1 MGRTAVWD
9 LTWGCLYFFLWGNF
23 MSIKARL
30 IAVLAIIM
38 LVFTGA
44 AAVTLVNLKAQLPK
58 LEITQNN
65 ASTVANEAISL
76 MILIKEI
83 KLDVVQVQQ
92 WITDISATRG
102 LPGFDDGFGEAAN
115 FAQKFG
121 EDVDKARQLA
131 GTLGLADV
139 VAALNDTEASFGPFY
154 KTGIKMGE
162 TYVAEGP
169 EAGNVMMGEFDGVA
183 ETMGENMDALTVQV
197 EDATAIR
204 LENLQGSIHDVQGS
218 IEGITQLNMI
228 LTAIGVV
235 IGLGAAIYLFLV
247 IKGAIEGLLGDIHQ
261 ITNHEYGADSIL
273 GAHRT
278 DEFGVVARALDQT
291 KSVLVDGERREQ
303 EQKTAEEQQVKEREA
318 ERMRMAERFET
329 SVGAVVETV
338 SAAANQMQSTAQ
350 AVSGTADQTSQQS
363 TAVAAAAE
371 EASANVQTV
380 ASAAEELSSS
390 ISEISR
396 QVSQST
402 QIAGA
407 AVAEVDGANEKVQG
421 LADAANKIGEVV
433 ALITD
438 IADQTNLLALN
449 ATIEAARAGEAGKGF
464 AVVASEV
471 KNLANQTAKATEE
484 ISNQI
489 GGIQG
494 ATRDAVSAIGSI
506 GGIINQIN
514 EITSAIAAAVEEQG
528 AATQE
533 IARNVEQASSG
544 TQEVSSN
551 ISLVT
556 QAASETGSSATQ
568 ILDAAAELGRQSDM
582 LNGEVGD
589 FLNTIR
595 G

>member
-1 MGRTAVWD
+1 
-9 LTWGCLYFFLWGNF
+9 

-30 IAVLAIIM
+30 VAVLAIIL

-44 AAVTLVNLKAQLPK
+44 AAVTLINLNAQLPK
-58 LEITQNN
+58 LELTQDN
-65 ASTVANEAISL
+65 ASTVAEAAIPLAIL
-76 MILIKEI
+76 MKDIQ
-83 KLDVVQVQQ
+83 LDVVQVQQ

-115 FAQKFG
+115 FAKKFS
-121 EDVDKARQLA
+121 EDVAIARDLA
-131 GTLGLADV
+131 TGLELSDV
-139 VAALNDTEASFGPFY
+139 VTSLNEVEAAFGPFY
-154 KTGIKMGE
+154 QTGIKMGE
-162 TYVAEGP
+162 IYVAQGP

-183 ETMGENMDALTVQV
+183 EVMGENMDALLAQV
-197 EDATAIR
+197 DVATGAR
-204 LENLQGSIHDVQGS
+204 LEGLQQSIHQVQTS
-218 IEGITQLNMI
+218 IEGVAKLNML

-235 IGLGAAIYLFLV
+235 IGLVAAVYLFSL
-247 IKGAIEGLLGDIHQ
+247 IKGSIQGLLVDIEKISNQ
-261 ITNHEYGADSIL
+261 DYASAMTLDCRRA
-273 GAHRT
+273 
-278 DEFGVVARALDQT
+278 DEFGTVARALSET
-291 KSVLVDGERREQ
+291 KTALADAVQREQ
-303 EQKTAEEQQVKEREA
+303 EQKVAEEQQA
-318 ERMRMAERFET
+318 EQARADRLRMAEQFEN

-338 SAAANQMQSTAQ
+338 AAAASEMQASAQ
-350 AVSGTADQTSQQS
+350 SVSGTADQTSHQA
-363 TAVAAAAE
+363 TNVAAAAE
-371 EASANVQTV
+371 QASANVQTV

-402 QIAGA
+402 QVAGA

-421 LADAANKIGEVV
+421 LAQAANKIGEVV

-494 ATRDAVSAIGSI
+494 ATQDAVQAIGSI

-514 EITSAIAAAVEEQG
+514 EITSTIAAAVEEQG
-528 AATQE
+528 AATSE

-544 TQEVSSN
+544 TKEVSEN
-551 ISLVT
+551 ISQVT

-568 ILDAAAELGRQSDM
+568 ILDAASELGRQSDM
-582 LNGEVGD
+582 LNGEVGN

>member
-1 MGRTAVWD
+1 
-9 LTWGCLYFFLWGNF
+9 

-30 IAVLAIIM
+30 IAVLAVIL

-44 AAVTLVNLKAQLPK
+44 AAVTLINLNAQMPK
-58 LEITQNN
+58 LEVTAGN
-65 ASTVANEAISL
+65 ASTVANEAIPLAIL
-76 MILIKEI
+76 MKDIQ
-83 KLDVVQVQQ
+83 LDVVQVQQ

-115 FAQKFG
+115 FAEKFHK
-121 EDVDKARQLA
+121 DVAAARDLA
-131 GTLGLADV
+131 TALGLDEI
-139 VAALNDTEASFGPFY
+139 VAALNETEAAFGPFY
-154 KTGIKMGE
+154 KEGVKMGE

-169 EAGNVMMGEFDGVA
+169 EAGNVMMEQFDAVA
-183 ETMGENMDALTVQV
+183 GTMGENMEALLAKV
-197 EDATAIR
+197 EDATGARLVDLQKSIR
-204 LENLQGSIHDVQGS
+204 DVETSLEGVS
-218 IEGITQLNMI
+218 QLNLI

-235 IGLGAAIYLFLV
+235 IGLLAAMYLFML
-247 IKGAIEGLLGDIHQ
+247 IKGSIEGLLADIEL
-261 ITNHEYGADSIL
+261 ITDHKYEADMCLSCQ
-273 GAHRT
+273 RT
-278 DEFGVVARALDQT
+278 DEFGTVARALNLT
-291 KSVLVDGERREQ
+291 KAALLEAHNREEAQKAAEVERVEQ
-303 EQKTAEEQQVKEREA
+303 RRA
-318 ERMRMAERFET
+318 ERNRMAEHFET

-338 SAAANQMQSTAQ
+338 SAAAAEMQSTAQ
-350 AVSGTADQTSQQS
+350 AVSGTADQTSRQS

-371 EASANVQTV
+371 QASANVQTV

-396 QVSQST
+396 QVAQST
-402 QIAGA
+402 QVAGA
-407 AVAEVDGANEKVQG
+407 AVAEVDGANQKVQG
-421 LADAANKIGEVV
+421 LAEAANKIGEVV

-471 KNLANQTAKATEE
+471 KNLANQTARATEE

-494 ATRDAVSAIGSI
+494 ATQDAVSAIGSI

-551 ISLVT
+551 IAQVT

-582 LNGEVGD
+582 LNGEVGN

>member
-1 MGRTAVWD
+1 
-9 LTWGCLYFFLWGNF
+9 

-30 IAVLAIIM
+30 VAVLAVIL
-38 LVFTGA
+38 LVFSGA
-44 AAVTLVNLKAQLPK
+44 AVVTLFNLNAQLPK
-58 LEITQNN
+58 LEVTESSANV
-65 ASTVANEAISL
+65 VAREAIPL
-76 MILIKEI
+76 MVLIKEV
-83 KLDVVQVQQ
+83 KLDVIQVQQ
-92 WITDISATRG
+92 WISDISATRG
-102 LPGFDDGFGEAAN
+102 LPGFDDGFTEAAN
-115 FAQKFG
+115 FAQKFS
-121 EDVDKARQLA
+121 EDVAKARQLA
-131 GTLGLADV
+131 NGLGLADIV
-139 VAALNDTEASFGPFY
+139 SSLDAAEAAFGPY
-154 KTGIKMGE
+154 YETGVKMGE
-162 TYVAEGP
+162 IYVAEGP
-169 EAGNVMMGEFDGVA
+169 EAGNVMMGNFDAVA
-183 ETMGENMDALTVQV
+183 GTMGENMDALTAKV
-197 EDATAIR
+197 EEATSMR
-204 LENLQGSIHDVQGS
+204 LDSLQLSIHDVQTS
-218 IEGITQLNMI
+218 LEGVARLNMI
-228 LTAIGVV
+228 LTAIGLV
-235 IGLGAAIYLFLV
+235 IGLAAAVYLFTV
-247 IKGAIEGLLGDIHQ
+247 IKGSIEGLLADISQ
-261 ITNHEYGADSIL
+261 ISNHEYTAESVL
-273 GAHRT
+273 GIQRT
-278 DEFGVVARALDQT
+278 DEFGTVARALDET
-291 KSVLVDGERREQ
+291 KAALEEGEKREREQKAAEEAHLVQRRE
-303 EQKTAEEQQVKEREA
+303 
-318 ERMRMAERFET
+318 ERMRMAEQFET

-338 SAAANQMQSTAQ
+338 SAAANEMQTTARSVST
-350 AVSGTADQTSQQS
+350 TADRTSQQA
-363 TAVAAAAE
+363 TNVAAAAE
-371 EASANVQTV
+371 QASANVQTV

-402 QIAGA
+402 QVAGA

-421 LADAANKIGEVV
+421 LAEAANKIGEVV

-494 ATRDAVSAIGSI
+494 ATQDAVQAIGSI

-551 ISLVT
+551 IAEVT

-568 ILDAAAELGRQSDM
+568 ILDAAVQLGTQSDK
-582 LNGEVGD
+582 LNTEVNN
-589 FLNTIR
+589 FLVTIR

>member
-1 MGRTAVWD
+1 
-9 LTWGCLYFFLWGNF
+9 

-30 IAVLAIIM
+30 VAVLAIIL

-44 AAVTLVNLKAQLPK
+44 AVVTLANLNAQLPK
-58 LEITQNN
+58 LEVTEDSANV
-65 ASTVANEAISL
+65 VAHEAIPL
-76 MILIKEI
+76 MVLIKDVQ
-83 KLDVVQVQQ
+83 LDVVQVQQ

-115 FAQKFG
+115 FAQKFTD
-121 EDVDKARQLA
+121 DVAKARQLA
-131 GTLGLADV
+131 TSLGLPEIV
-139 VAALNDTEASFGPFY
+139 TALNDTEAAFGPFY
-154 KTGIKMGE
+154 ETGVKMGE
-162 TYVAEGP
+162 VYVAEGP
-169 EAGNVMMGEFDGVA
+169 EAGNVMMGNFDAVA
-183 ETMGENMDALTVQV
+183 GTMGENMDALMAKV
-197 EDATAIR
+197 EEATNTR
-204 LENLQGSIHDVQGS
+204 LDTLQHSIHDVQTS
-218 IEGITQLNMI
+218 IDGVAQLNMI
-228 LTAIGVV
+228 LTAIGLV
-235 IGLGAAIYLFLV
+235 IGLAAAAYLFTV
-247 IKGAIEGLLGDIHQ
+247 IKGSIEGLLADISQ
-261 ITNHEYGADSIL
+261 ISNHDYTAQSVL
-273 GAHRT
+273 GTQRT
-278 DEFGVVARALDQT
+278 DEFGTVARALDET
-291 KSVLVDGERREQ
+291 KVALAEGENREREQKAAETAQLEQRRVERR
-303 EQKTAEEQQVKEREA
+303 
-318 ERMRMAERFET
+318 RMAEQFET

-338 SAAANQMQSTAQ
+338 SAAASEMQTTARS
-350 AVSGTADQTSQQS
+350 VSGTADQTSEQA
-363 TAVAAAAE
+363 TNVAAAAE

-402 QIAGA
+402 QVAGA

-421 LADAANKIGEVV
+421 LAEAANKIGEVV

-494 ATRDAVSAIGSI
+494 ATQDAVQAIGSI

-514 EITSAIAAAVEEQG
+514 EITSTIAAAVEEQG

-544 TQEVSSN
+544 TQEVSAN
-551 ISLVT
+551 IAQVT

-568 ILDAAAELGRQSDM
+568 ILDAAAELGSQSDK
-582 LNGEVGD
+582 LNGEVNN
-589 FLNTIR
+589 FLETIR

>member
-1 MGRTAVWD
+1 
-9 LTWGCLYFFLWGNF
+9 

-30 IAVLAIIM
+30 IAVLAVIL
-38 LVFTGA
+38 LVFAGA
-44 AAVTLVNLKAQLPK
+44 ATVTLVNLNAQLPK
-58 LEITQNN
+58 LELTEDSSNV
-65 ASTVANEAISL
+65 VAHEAIPL
-76 MILIKEI
+76 MVLIKDI

-92 WITDISATRG
+92 WISDISATRG
-102 LPGFDDGFGEAAN
+102 LPGFDDGFTEAAN
-115 FAQKFG
+115 YAQKFT
-121 EDVDKARQLA
+121 EDVAKARQLA
-131 GTLGLADV
+131 TSLGLTEIVSALD
-139 VAALNDTEASFGPFY
+139 AAQAAFGPY
-154 KTGIKMGE
+154 YETGVKMGE
-162 TYVAEGP
+162 IYVAEGP
-169 EAGNVMMGEFDGVA
+169 EAGNVMMGNFDAVA
-183 ETMGENMDALTVQV
+183 GTMGENMDALTLKV
-197 EDATAIR
+197 EEATNAR
-204 LENLQGSIHDVQGS
+204 LEGLQHSIHDVQAS
-218 IEGITQLNMI
+218 LEGVAQLNMI

-235 IGLGAAIYLFLV
+235 IGLAAAIYLFTL
-247 IKGAIEGLLGDIHQ
+247 IKGSIEGLLADIEQ
-261 ITNHEYGADSIL
+261 ISNHEYEAASCL
-273 GAHRT
+273 NCQRT
-278 DEFGVVARALDQT
+278 DEFGTVARALMET
-291 KSVLVDGERREQ
+291 KVALGEAEKREREQ
-303 EQKTAEEQQVKEREA
+303 KAAEAAQVEQRRA
-318 ERMRMAERFET
+318 ERMRMAEQFET

-338 SAAANQMQSTAQ
+338 SAAAKEMQSTARS
-350 AVSGTADQTSQQS
+350 VSGTADQTSHQA
-363 TAVAAAAE
+363 TNVAAAAE
-371 EASANVQTV
+371 QASANVQTV

-402 QIAGA
+402 QVAGA
-407 AVAEVDGANEKVQG
+407 AVAEVDGANQKVQG

-494 ATRDAVSAIGSI
+494 ATQDAVQAIGSI

-533 IARNVEQASSG
+533 IARNVEQAATG

-551 ISLVT
+551 IAQVT
-556 QAASETGSSATQ
+556 QAASETGSSASQ
-568 ILDAAAELGRQSDM
+568 ILDAAVELGRQSDQ
-582 LNGEVGD
+582 LNGEVNN
-589 FLNTIR
+589 FLATIR

>member
-1 MGRTAVWD
+1 
-9 LTWGCLYFFLWGNF
+9 

-30 IAVLAIIM
+30 VAVLAIIL

-44 AAVTLVNLKAQLPK
+44 AAVTLINLNAQLPK
-58 LEITQNN
+58 LAVTAEN
-65 ASTVANEAISL
+65 AKTVSNEAIPLAVL
-76 MILIKEI
+76 MKDIQ
-83 KLDVVQVQQ
+83 LDVVQVQQ

-115 FAQKFG
+115 FAQKFH
-121 EDVDKARQLA
+121 EDVARARELA
-131 GTLGLADV
+131 TALGLNEV
-139 VAALNDTEASFGPFY
+139 VTALNETEAAFGPFY
-154 KTGIKMGE
+154 EEGVKMGE

-169 EAGNVMMGEFDGVA
+169 EAGNVMMEQFDAVA
-183 ETMGENMDALTVQV
+183 ATMGENMEALLAKV
-197 EDATAIR
+197 EAATSIR
-204 LENLQGSIHDVQGS
+204 LEELQGSIHDVETS
-218 IEGITQLNMI
+218 LADVAQLNLI
-228 LTAIGVV
+228 LTVIGVI
-235 IGLGAAIYLFLV
+235 IGLGAAIYLFMLV
-247 IKGAIEGLLGDIHQ
+247 KGSIEDLLADIEQ
-261 ITNHEYGADSIL
+261 ISDQEYEAEMCLSCQ
-273 GAHRT
+273 RT
-278 DEFGVVARALDQT
+278 DEFGTVARALNMT
-291 KSVLVDGERREQ
+291 KATLLESHNREEAQKEADAQQVEERR
-303 EQKTAEEQQVKEREA
+303 A
-318 ERMRMAERFET
+318 ERLRMAEQFET

-338 SAAANQMQSTAQ
+338 SAAAAEMQSSAQ
-350 AVSGTADQTSQQS
+350 SVSGTADQTSQQS

-371 EASANVQTV
+371 QASANVQTV
-380 ASAAEELSSS
+380 ASAAEELTSS

-407 AVAEVDGANEKVQG
+407 AVAEVDGANAKVQG
-421 LADAANKIGEVV
+421 LAEAANKIGEVV

-494 ATRDAVSAIGSI
+494 ATQDAVTAIGSI
-506 GGIINQIN
+506 GGTINQIN
-514 EITSAIAAAVEEQG
+514 EITSTIAAAVEEQG

-551 ISLVT
+551 ISRVT

-568 ILDAAAELGRQSDM
+568 ILDAAGELGRQSDM
-582 LNGEVGD
+582 LSREVGN

>member
-1 MGRTAVWD
+1 
-9 LTWGCLYFFLWGNF
+9 

-30 IAVLAIIM
+30 VAVLAIIL
-38 LVFTGA
+38 LVFSGA
-44 AAVTLVNLKAQLPK
+44 AAVTLINLNAQLPK
-58 LEITQNN
+58 LEVTENSAN
-65 ASTVANEAISL
+65 VVANEAIPL
-76 MILIKEI
+76 MVLIKDV
-83 KLDVVQVQQ
+83 KLDVIQVQQ
-92 WITDISATRG
+92 WISDISATRG

-115 FAQKFG
+115 FAQKFS
-121 EDVDKARQLA
+121 EDVAKARQLA
-131 GTLGLADV
+131 SGLGLTEIVSSLD
-139 VAALNDTEASFGPFY
+139 AAEAAFGPY
-154 KTGIKMGE
+154 YETGVKMGE
-162 TYVAEGP
+162 IYVAEGP
-169 EAGNVMMGEFDGVA
+169 EAGNVMMGNFDAVA
-183 ETMGENMDALTVQV
+183 ATMGENMDALTAKV
-197 EDATAIR
+197 EEATNMR
-204 LENLQGSIHDVQGS
+204 LENLQLSIGDVQAS
-218 IEGITQLNMI
+218 IEGVAQLNMI
-228 LTAIGVV
+228 LTAIGLV
-235 IGLGAAIYLFLV
+235 IGLGAAVYLFTV
-247 IKGAIEGLLGDIHQ
+247 IKGSIEGLLADISQ
-261 ITNHEYGADSIL
+261 ISNHEYAAQSVL
-273 GAHRT
+273 GTQRT
-278 DEFGVVARALDQT
+278 DEFGTVARALDET
-291 KSVLVDGERREQ
+291 KAALAEGENREREQ
-303 EQKTAEEQQVKEREA
+303 KAAETAQVEQRRV
-318 ERMRMAERFET
+318 ERMRMAEQFET

-338 SAAANQMQSTAQ
+338 SAAASEMQTTARSVST
-350 AVSGTADQTSQQS
+350 TADQTSQQA
-363 TAVAAAAE
+363 TNVAAAAE
-371 EASANVQTV
+371 QASANVQTV

-402 QIAGA
+402 QVAGA

-421 LADAANKIGEVV
+421 LAAAANKIGEVV

-494 ATRDAVSAIGSI
+494 ATQDAVQAIGSI

-544 TQEVSSN
+544 TQEVSAN
-551 ISLVT
+551 IAQVT
-556 QAASETGSSATQ
+556 QAASETGSSATL
-568 ILDAAAELGRQSDM
+568 ILDAATELGSQSDR
-582 LNGEVGD
+582 LNSEVNN
-589 FLNTIR
+589 FLVTIR

>member
-1 MGRTAVWD
+1 
-9 LTWGCLYFFLWGNF
+9 

-30 IAVLAIIM
+30 IAVLAVIL
-38 LVFTGA
+38 LVFSGA
-44 AAVTLVNLKAQLPK
+44 AVITLVNLSAQLPK
-58 LEITQNN
+58 LEATETD
-65 ASTVANEAISL
+65 ATSVADLSIPLAIV
-76 MILIKEI
+76 IKDI
-83 KLDVVQVQQ
+83 QLDVVQVQQ

-102 LPGFDDGFGEAAN
+102 LPGFDDGFTEAAA
-115 FAQKFG
+115 FAEKFK
-121 EDVDKARQLA
+121 EDVQAARDLA
-131 GTLGLADV
+131 LALELNEVV
-139 VAALNDTEASFGPFY
+139 VALNETEQAFGPFY
-154 KTGIKMGE
+154 ETGIKMGE
-162 TYVAEGP
+162 TYVAKGP
-169 EAGNVMMGEFDGVA
+169 EEGNVMMEEFDGVA
-183 ETMGENMDALTVQV
+183 GAMGENMEALLAKVSESTSVKLEVLEEGIHEVQ
-197 EDATAIR
+197 T
-204 LENLQGSIHDVQGS
+204 S
-218 IEGITQLNMI
+218 IEGVQTLNMV
-228 LTAIGVV
+228 LTIIGVI
-235 IGLGAAIYLFLV
+235 IGLGAAGYLVVL
-247 IKGAIEGLLGDIHQ
+247 IKGSIEALIHDIEQ
-261 ITNHEYGADSIL
+261 ISNHDYVGETQLSGE
-273 GAHRT
+273 RT
-278 DEFGVVARALDQT
+278 DEFGTVARALQET
-291 KSVLVDGERREQ
+291 KQALIASQEREQ
-303 EQKTAEEQQVKEREA
+303 AQQEADQRHAEERKTERL
-318 ERMRMAERFET
+318 RMAEQFET
-329 SVGAVVETV
+329 SVGSVVETV
-338 SAAANQMQSTAQ
+338 SAAASEVQSSAQ
-350 AVSGTADQTSQQS
+350 SVSGTADQTSSQA
-363 TAVAAAAE
+363 TNVAAAAE
-371 EASANVQTV
+371 QASANVQTV

-402 QIAGA
+402 QIAGT
-407 AVAEVDGANEKVQG
+407 AVAEVEGANDKVQG
-421 LADAANKIGEVV
+421 LAEAANKIGEVV

-494 ATRDAVSAIGSI
+494 ATKDAVTAIGSI

-528 AATQE
+528 AATSE

-551 ISLVT
+551 ISQVT

-568 ILDAAAELGRQSDM
+568 ILDAAGELTRQSSQ
-582 LNGEVGD
+582 LSGEVHN